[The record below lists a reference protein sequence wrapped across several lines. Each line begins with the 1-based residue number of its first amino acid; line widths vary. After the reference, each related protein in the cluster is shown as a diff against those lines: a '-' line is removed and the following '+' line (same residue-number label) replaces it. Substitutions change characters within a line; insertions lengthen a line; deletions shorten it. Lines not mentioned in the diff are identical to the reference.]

1 MTVLISL
8 NAETFIIINGLLP
21 IGPSVMLLPVWCIKH
36 HTCHRWRI
44 HFVRAVVIRSND
56 EVGLKD
62 KASLMD
68 EANLMDEASFS
79 SSLLLLLF

>member
-1 MTVLISL
+1 MRVI
-8 NAETFIIINGLLP
+8 
-21 IGPSVMLLPVWCIKH
+21 
-36 HTCHRWRI
+36 
-44 HFVRAVVIRSND
+44 VIRSND

-68 EANLMDEASFS
+68 EASFS

>member
-1 MTVLISL
+1 M
-8 NAETFIIINGLLP
+8 
-21 IGPSVMLLPVWCIKH
+21 
-36 HTCHRWRI
+36 
-44 HFVRAVVIRSND
+44 RAVVIRSND

-68 EANLMDEASFS
+68 EGSLMDEASFS

>member
-1 MTVLISL
+1 MRV
-8 NAETFIIINGLLP
+8 
-21 IGPSVMLLPVWCIKH
+21 
-36 HTCHRWRI
+36 
-44 HFVRAVVIRSND
+44 VVIRSND